1 MVSTGAE
8 VATLVAFLIIAT
20 AVLIL
25 RCDIRYRILKNHG
38 LDDVLVIL
46 AWCFAFSETSLIAL
60 NAGHPRKANL
70 KIFLCTLLLHN
81 FTLTC
86 SKLSILV
93 QFCRVFPS
101 PNRTAKACRIGIV
114 VLVIN
119 ALVQTV
125 LIIFH
130 CQPVSAFWDVQLLE
144 EGRGICSSSKSL
156 FYPSSIANLLT
167 SIMVFGIPLPSIYN
181 LRLGCKAK
189 ISLMIVFGFGFVD
202 LILSVVRIVLT
213 SISDP
218 VVRETGGTWSS
229 LESTIAIICASAGA
243 LRPFISQSFSRFL
256 FAVRNGRAVRS
267 TYVKEEVDGTDSRS
281 GESV

>member
-8 VATLVAFLIIAT
+8 VVTLVAFLIIAT

-38 LDDVLVIL
+38 LDDILVIL
-46 AWCFAFSETSLIAL
+46 AWVHITQLFAPSQDLTSLQCFAFSETSLIAL

-70 KIFLCTLLLHN
+70 KVTTEPIDQYTAHAYADDVQIFLCTLLLHN

-130 CQPVSAFWDVQLLE
+130 CQPVSAFWDIQLLE

-189 ISLMIVFGFGFVD
+189 ISLMIVFGFGFV
-202 LILSVVRIVLT
+202 
-213 SISDP
+213 
-218 VVRETGGTWSS
+218 
-229 LESTIAIICASAGA
+229 
-243 LRPFISQSFSRFL
+243 
-256 FAVRNGRAVRS
+256 
-267 TYVKEEVDGTDSRS
+267 
-281 GESV
+281 